1 MLAEDPQRTLRGV
14 GRLHRSFDRG
24 RPNYRHMHAAEIAAS
39 CEEALHLQRAQAR
52 WGWSPAAA
60 RVSRRPPEHVVSG
73 EGPSRSSMLPFATVL
88 SICDHDAV
96 NCANAQLSQGPV

>member
-1 MLAEDPQRTLRGV
+1 MAEDPQRTLRSV

-24 RPNYRHMHAAEIAAS
+24 KPDFKHMHAAEIAAS
-39 CEEALHLQRAQAR
+39 HEEALHLQRAQAR
-52 WGWSPAAA
+52 WGWSLPAA
-60 RVSRRPPEHVVSG
+60 RVSRRPPELAASG
-73 EGPSRSSMLPFATVL
+73 ESPGYSSMLLFTTVL